1 MNVEEKIK
9 VHQKPFNEELNSGFI
24 LMEKRLNESYIY
36 YHRKDSDSV
45 YEISVFNKYLIAQT
59 LEEAIREKDFDR
71 FTQLLLS
78 LSAKM
83 QLSNE
88 NDIYRVKTLVY
99 TESLKTIL
107 SEYILRATFD
117 DMYIFTVQ
125 EEK

>member
-9 VHQKPFNEELNSGFI
+9 VQQKTFKEELNSGFI

-45 YEISVFNKYLIAQT
+45 YEISVFNKYLMAQY
-59 LEEAIREKDFDR
+59 LEEAIREKNFDR

-78 LSAKM
+78 AKM
-83 QLSNE
+83 QLLSNE

>member
-1 MNVEEKIK
+1 MNIEEKIK
-9 VHQKPFNEELNSGFI
+9 VHQKPFKEELNSGFI

-45 YEISVFNKYLIAQT
+45 YEISVFNKYLIAQY
-59 LEEAIREKDFDR
+59 LEEAIREKNFDR
-71 FTQLLLS
+71 FTQLL

-88 NDIYRVKTLVY
+88 NDIYRVKTLAY

>member
-9 VHQKPFNEELNSGFI
+9 VQQKTFKEELNSGFI

-45 YEISVFNKYLIAQT
+45 YEISVFNKYLIAQY
-59 LEEAIREKDFDR
+59 LEEAIREKNFDR

-78 LSAKM
+78 AKM
-83 QLSNE
+83 QLLSNE

>member
-9 VHQKPFNEELNSGFI
+9 VQQKTFKEDLNSEFI
-24 LMEKRLNESYIY
+24 LMEKRLNESYFY

-45 YEISVFNKYLIAQT
+45 YEISVFNKYLIAQY
-59 LEEAIREKDFDR
+59 LEEAIREKNFDR

-78 LSAKM
+78 TKM
-83 QLSNE
+83 QLLSNE

>member
-9 VHQKPFNEELNSGFI
+9 VQQKTSKEELNSGFI

-78 LSAKM
+78 TKM
-83 QLSNE
+83 QLPSNE

>member
-9 VHQKPFNEELNSGFI
+9 VQQKTFKEELNSGFI

-78 LSAKM
+78 TKM
-83 QLSNE
+83 QLSSNE

>member
-9 VHQKPFNEELNSGFI
+9 VHQNPFKEDLNSEFI

>member
-9 VHQKPFNEELNSGFI
+9 VHQNPSKEDLNSGFI

-78 LSAKM
+78 TKM
-83 QLSNE
+83 QLPSNE

-107 SEYILRATFD
+107 SVYILRATFD

>member
-9 VHQKPFNEELNSGFI
+9 VQQKTFKEELNSGFI

-78 LSAKM
+78 TKM

>member
-9 VHQKPFNEELNSGFI
+9 VQQKTFNEELNSGFI

-45 YEISVFNKYLIAQT
+45 YEISVFNKYLMAQY
-59 LEEAIREKDFDR
+59 LEEAIRGKNFDR
-71 FTQLLLS
+71 FAQLL

-83 QLSNE
+83 QLLSNE

>member
-9 VHQKPFNEELNSGFI
+9 VQQKTFKEELNSGFI

-45 YEISVFNKYLIAQT
+45 YEISVFNKYLIAQY

-78 LSAKM
+78 TKM
-83 QLSNE
+83 QLSSNE

>member
-9 VHQKPFNEELNSGFI
+9 VQQKTFKEELNSGFI

-78 LSAKM
+78 TKM
-83 QLSNE
+83 QLPSNE

>member
-9 VHQKPFNEELNSGFI
+9 VHQKPFKEELNSGFI
-24 LMEKRLNESYIY
+24 LMEKRLNESYFY

-78 LSAKM
+78 TKM
-83 QLSNE
+83 QLPSNE

>member
-9 VHQKPFNEELNSGFI
+9 VQQKTFNEELNSGFI

-45 YEISVFNKYLIAQT
+45 YEISVFNKYLIAQY
-59 LEEAIREKDFDR
+59 LEEAIREKNFDR

-78 LSAKM
+78 AKM
-83 QLSNE
+83 QLSSNE

>member
-1 MNVEEKIK
+1 
-9 VHQKPFNEELNSGFI
+9 
-24 LMEKRLNESYIY
+24 
-36 YHRKDSDSV
+36 
-45 YEISVFNKYLIAQT
+45 
-59 LEEAIREKDFDR
+59 
-71 FTQLLLS
+71 
-78 LSAKM
+78 M

>member
-1 MNVEEKIK
+1 
-9 VHQKPFNEELNSGFI
+9 
-24 LMEKRLNESYIY
+24 MEKRLNESYIY

-45 YEISVFNKYLIAQT
+45 YEISVFNKYLIAQY

-78 LSAKM
+78 TKM
-83 QLSNE
+83 QLSSNE

>member
-9 VHQKPFNEELNSGFI
+9 VQQKTFNEELNSGFI

-78 LSAKM
+78 TKM
-83 QLSNE
+83 QLPSNE

-107 SEYILRATFD
+107 SVYILRATFD

>member
-1 MNVEEKIK
+1 MNIEEKIK
-9 VHQKPFNEELNSGFI
+9 VHQKPFKEELNSGFI
-24 LMEKRLNESYIY
+24 LMEKRLNESYFY

-78 LSAKM
+78 TKM
-83 QLSNE
+83 QLPSNE

-107 SEYILRATFD
+107 SVYILRATFD

>member
-9 VHQKPFNEELNSGFI
+9 VQQKTFNEELNSGFI

-59 LEEAIREKDFDR
+59 LEEAIREKNFDR

-78 LSAKM
+78 AKM
-83 QLSNE
+83 QLLSNE

-107 SEYILRATFD
+107 SEYILRSTFD

>member
-45 YEISVFNKYLIAQT
+45 YEISVFNKYLIAQY
-59 LEEAIREKDFDR
+59 LEEAIREKNFDR

-78 LSAKM
+78 AKM
-83 QLSNE
+83 QLLSNE

-99 TESLKTIL
+99 TESLKTTL

>member
-1 MNVEEKIK
+1 MNIEEKIK
-9 VHQKPFNEELNSGFI
+9 VHQKPFKEELNSGFI

-45 YEISVFNKYLIAQT
+45 YEISVFNKYLIAQY
-59 LEEAIREKDFDR
+59 LEEAIREKNFDR

-78 LSAKM
+78 TKM
-83 QLSNE
+83 QLSSNE

>member
-1 MNVEEKIK
+1 MNIKEKIK
-9 VHQKPFNEELNSGFI
+9 VHQKPFKEELNSGFI

-78 LSAKM
+78 TKM
-83 QLSNE
+83 QLPSNE

>member
-9 VHQKPFNEELNSGFI
+9 VQQKTFNEELNSGFI

-45 YEISVFNKYLIAQT
+45 YEISVFNKYLIAQY

-78 LSAKM
+78 AKM
-83 QLSNE
+83 QLSSNE

>member
-9 VHQKPFNEELNSGFI
+9 VQQKTFNEELNSGFI

-78 LSAKM
+78 TKM
-83 QLSNE
+83 QLPSNE

>member
-9 VHQKPFNEELNSGFI
+9 VQQKTFNEELNSGFI

-45 YEISVFNKYLIAQT
+45 YEISVFNKYLIAQY
-59 LEEAIREKDFDR
+59 LEEAIREKNFDR

-78 LSAKM
+78 AKM
-83 QLSNE
+83 QLLSNE

>member
-9 VHQKPFNEELNSGFI
+9 VQQKTFNEELNSGFI

-78 LSAKM
+78 TKM
-83 QLSNE
+83 QLPSNE
-88 NDIYRVKTLVY
+88 NDIYRVKTLAY

>member
-1 MNVEEKIK
+1 MNIEEKIK
-9 VHQKPFNEELNSGFI
+9 VHQKPFKEELNSGFI

-45 YEISVFNKYLIAQT
+45 YEISVFNKYLIAQY
-59 LEEAIREKDFDR
+59 LEEAIREKNFDR

-78 LSAKM
+78 AKM
-83 QLSNE
+83 QLSSNE

>member
-1 MNVEEKIK
+1 
-9 VHQKPFNEELNSGFI
+9 
-24 LMEKRLNESYIY
+24 MEKRLNESYIY

-78 LSAKM
+78 TKM
-83 QLSNE
+83 QLPSNE

>member
-1 MNVEEKIK
+1 MNIKEKNK
-9 VHQKPFNEELNSGFI
+9 VHQKPFKEELNSGFI

-36 YHRKDSDSV
+36 YHRKDSDSI
-45 YEISVFNKYLIAQT
+45 YEISVFNKYLMAQY
-59 LEEAIREKDFDR
+59 LEEAIRGKNFDR
-71 FTQLLLS
+71 FTQLLS
-78 LSAKM
+78 
-83 QLSNE
+83 SNE

-107 SEYILRATFD
+107 SVYILRATFD